1 VPDWISSEMTKVR
14 RSNRVVLFFTSYGS
28 TLGITTTFPF
38 PIERKSEVDFRTMVE
53 RRVKHFSPTEWVDF
67 ARNVVVA
74 EQRVPMQEHLDQ
86 GCGNCLKMLK
96 MWAAMLEF
104 APRELFYEPP
114 PIAIRIAKSYF
125 VSLGLTL
132 KERADVRILRHMF
145 DSFSLGALQGVR
157 GAGTAPRQLMY
168 NSCSVF
174 INLRVE
180 QKPGSDWMALTGQ
193 VVDANLTD
201 GALKEIP
208 VLLFCKGDKGLETT
222 TNQFGEFKFSFEA
235 IGHLG
240 VLLSMKKVAL
250 LLMLPEGLAGNS
262 TS

>member
-14 RSNRVVLFFTSYGS
+14 QSNRVVLYFTSYGS
-28 TLGITTTFPF
+28 TLVIITTLPF
-38 PIERKSEVDFRTMVE
+38 PIEWKSEVDFRTIVE
-53 RRVKHFSPTEWVDF
+53 ERVKHFSPTEWVDF

-104 APRELFYEPP
+104 APRELFHEPL
-114 PIAIRIAKSYF
+114 PIAIRIAESYF

-132 KERADVRILRHMF
+132 KERTDVRILRHMF
-145 DSFSLGALQGVR
+145 DSFALGALQGVR

-168 NSCSVF
+168 NSCGVF

-201 GALKEIP
+201 GELKEIP
-208 VLLFCKGDKGLETT
+208 VVLFCKGDNELETT
-222 TNQFGEFKFSFEA
+222 TNLFGEFNLSFNA
-235 IGHLG
+235 IGHLA
-240 VLLSMKKVAL
+240 VLLSMRKVAL
-250 LLMLPEGLAGNS
+250 LLMLPEGLAGNA